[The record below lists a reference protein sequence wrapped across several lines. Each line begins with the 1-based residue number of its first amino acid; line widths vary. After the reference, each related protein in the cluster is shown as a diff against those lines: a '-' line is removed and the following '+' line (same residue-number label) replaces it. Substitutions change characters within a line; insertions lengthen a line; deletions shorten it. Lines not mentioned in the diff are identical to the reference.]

1 MTAAAPAEASSNGPT
16 AACWLRRGVVG
27 SASYDPVGAFP
38 LQEPNEA
45 VNDRAKPDAVDTR
58 AEAEGLG
65 PRPAEPDASLET
77 RASAG
82 TEQDDA
88 VPPDGA
94 ELSSHTKVDRE
105 QPERPEEHEA
115 ALQDQVDISAEDA
128 EAETEARCAQD
139 ERHGARSPR
148 NMRLSRWARASAPSR
163 NRGPKRRLVEPSA
176 STRLSPTPGTHL
188 AQPMRRSST
197 VTSLSYERAAIAR
210 IVLPPMRRGGSCVP
224 ASGPLRS
231 TPALPSRLPPSQGQ
245 AI

>member
-1 MTAAAPAEASSNGPT
+1 VTAAAPAEASSNGPI
-16 AACWLRRGVVG
+16 AACWLRGGVVG

-139 ERHGARSPR
+139 ERHGARQPEEHEAEPLGEGERTEQESK
-148 NMRLSRWARASAPSR
+148 AKAPSSR
-163 NRGPKRRLVEPSA
+163 TLSLDEAESDSWNSPSSANEAEFDRDEPE
-176 STRLSPTPGTHL
+176 L
-188 AQPMRRSST
+188 
-197 VTSLSYERAAIAR
+197 
-210 IVLPPMRRGGSCVP
+210 
-224 ASGPLRS
+224 
-231 TPALPSRLPPSQGQ
+231 
-245 AI
+245 